1 VKKIKWQGLHPAT
14 QNRPDFH
21 PLPKQRRSPYS
32 GRGKSYPPK
41 TLACSTGFLGLRLQ
55 KPEPFVAMLKAVVTE
70 KIPSIRVCAP
80 GAVHGETGMPGQNRF
95 HLAAIPF
102 MYTAVRARS
111 GLILE

>member
-1 VKKIKWQGLHPAT
+1 
-14 QNRPDFH
+14 
-21 PLPKQRRSPYS
+21 
-32 GRGKSYPPK
+32 
-41 TLACSTGFLGLRLQ
+41 
-55 KPEPFVAMLKAVVTE
+55 MLKAVVTE